1 MTKLNGAA
9 RDIRHFS
16 GSLIV
21 FFLVVLILYYLA
33 KYTIPEQNAQIIN
46 TLIGM
51 IAASIAMV
59 IQSIT
64 GQKKDEERALK
75 EQVEKKD
82 MQIDFLI
89 REKDR
94 LEGMIIDLQ
103 KQILEN
109 YDNTLD
115 RVLLSESLKN
125 DIKNN
130 PPKSKS

>member
-21 FFLVVLILYYLA
+21 FFLLVLILYYLA

-94 LEGMIIDLQ
+94 LEGMIID
-103 KQILEN
+103 
-109 YDNTLD
+109 
-115 RVLLSESLKN
+115 
-125 DIKNN
+125 
-130 PPKSKS
+130 

>member
-1 MTKLNGAA
+1 MWHPVKDS
-9 RDIRHFS
+9 RPS
-16 GSLIV
+16 
-21 FFLVVLILYYLA
+21 
-33 KYTIPEQNAQIIN
+33 
-46 TLIGM
+46 
-51 IAASIAMV
+51 
-59 IQSIT
+59 
-64 GQKKDEERALK
+64 QKKDEERALK

-115 RVLLSESLKN
+115 RVLLSESLKY
-125 DIKNN
+125 DIKIIPQNQNHENN
-130 PPKSKS
+130 I

>member
-75 EQVEKKD
+75 EQVEKKRYANRFSY
-82 MQIDFLI
+82 Q
-89 REKDR
+89 RK
-94 LEGMIIDLQ
+94 G
-103 KQILEN
+103 
-109 YDNTLD
+109 
-115 RVLLSESLKN
+115 SS
-125 DIKNN
+125 
-130 PPKSKS
+130 